1 MEDFEGNGLLKIR
14 LPIRGVPL
22 QFGLA
27 FACKFRFTLLPGF
40 GFHTP
45 RGRAMSTDTDTDM
58 GTGMSMGPAM
68 RISF

>member
-1 MEDFEGNGLLKIR
+1 MGDFEGNGLLKIR
-14 LPIRGVPL
+14 QPIRGVPL

-27 FACKFRFTLLPGF
+27 FASKFRFTLLPGF

-45 RGRAMSTDTDTDM
+45 RGRAMNTDTDM